1 VSVAIS
7 RAVETIL
14 PADVLAADPVAR
26 ARALVPHIAAA
37 GPRIEATRE
46 LPPELLAM
54 LHEARMFRT
63 LMPRAFGGEE
73 ISPQAYVQ
81 MMIHIASADASTA
94 WCVGQASG
102 CSMAAAYMEAEAAQA
117 IWGAPNAAL
126 AWGTVGPDQIAQVVD
141 GGYRVTGTW
150 PFASGGRHAT
160 WFGGHCR
167 VRERDG
173 SMRMTAEGTPYE
185 RTMMFPRSSIS
196 MVDRWQVMGLR
207 GTGSDTY
214 SVSDLFV
221 PEAFTVR
228 RDRDDER
235 RPHGESTLYQF
246 TTTHLYAS
254 GFAGVALGIA
264 RGMLDAFV
272 ELAGEK
278 TPTSTSR
285 MLRDSAVLQSGLA
298 WAEGKWR
305 AARAGLLSVLSE
317 TYEHVSAGGSMTTD
331 QKVAIR
337 LASTFAI
344 HQAKEV
350 ADFAWTEAGATA
362 IFLTQPFERRFRDI
376 HAVTQQ
382 VQGRRNHFE
391 TVGQHLMGLA
401 PNPRFL

>member
-1 VSVAIS
+1 
-7 RAVETIL
+7 
-14 PADVLAADPVAR
+14 
-26 ARALVPHIAAA
+26 
-37 GPRIEATRE
+37 
-46 LPPELLAM
+46 
-54 LHEARMFRT
+54 
-63 LMPRAFGGEE
+63 
-73 ISPQAYVQ
+73 
-81 MMIHIASADASTA
+81 
-94 WCVGQASG
+94 
-102 CSMAAAYMEAEAAQA
+102 
-117 IWGAPNAAL
+117 
-126 AWGTVGPDQIAQVVD
+126 
-141 GGYRVTGTW
+141 
-150 PFASGGRHAT
+150 
-160 WFGGHCR
+160 
-167 VRERDG
+167 
-173 SMRMTAEGTPYE
+173 MRMTAEGTPYE
-185 RTMMFPRSSIS
+185 RTMIFPRSSIS

-214 SVSDLFV
+214 SVTDLFV
-221 PEAFTVR
+221 PEAFAVR

-285 MLRDSAVLQSGLA
+285 MLRDSPVLQSGLA

-305 AARAGLLSVLSE
+305 AARAGLVSVLTE

>member
-1 VSVAIS
+1 MSAVIS
-7 RAVETIL
+7 RVVVSTPL
-14 PADVLAADPVAR
+14 LADPVAR
-26 ARALVPHIAAA
+26 ARALAPHIAAA
-37 GPRIEATRE
+37 APRIEATRE

-54 LHEARMFRT
+54 LHEARIIRT
-63 LMPRAFGGEE
+63 LLPRAFGGEE
-73 ISPQAYVQ
+73 VTPETYVR
-81 MMIHIASADASTA
+81 MMEIIASADASTA

-102 CSMAAAYMEAEAAQA
+102 CSMAAAYMEPEAART
-117 IWGAPNAAL
+117 IWGPPNAAL
-126 AWGTVGPDQIAQVVD
+126 AWGAVGPDQIAQVVD

-173 SMRMTAEGTPYE
+173 AIRMTPEGAPYE
-185 RTMMFPRSSIS
+185 RTMIFPRSAIT

-214 SVSDLFV
+214 TVTDLFV

-235 RPHGESTLYQF
+235 RPQGEGTLYQF

-272 ELAGEK
+272 ELASEK
-278 TPTSTSR
+278 TPSATSR
-285 MLRDSAVLQSGLA
+285 MLRDSPVLQSGLA

-305 AARAGLLSVLSE
+305 AARAGLLMVLRD
-317 TYEHVSAGGSMTTD
+317 THEHVAAGAAMTTD

-337 LASTFAI
+337 LAATFAI

-362 IFLTQPFERRFRDI
+362 IFQTQPFERRFRDI

>member
-1 VSVAIS
+1 MSVAIS

-14 PADVLAADPVAR
+14 PAEVLAADPVAR

-207 GTGSDTY
+207 GTGSDSYEVT
-214 SVSDLFV
+214 DLFV
-221 PEAFTVR
+221 PEEHTYTRDTPADRRAHTPLHSNFT
-228 RDRDDER
+228 
-235 RPHGESTLYQF
+235 
-246 TTTHLYAS
+246 
-254 GFAGVALGIA
+254 GFNIFGLSFSALALGVA
-264 RGMLDAFV
+264 RGMMQDFV
-272 ELAGEK
+272 TLASQKSPQSAQGAWL
-278 TPTSTSR
+278 
-285 MLRDSAVLQSGLA
+285 LRDNAVVQS
-298 WAEGKWR
+298 
-305 AARAGLLSVLSE
+305 
-317 TYEHVSAGGSMTTD
+317 
-331 QKVAIR
+331 KVAIAEARLMAARGMVADIYGRLWDQALQGRPFTLRDKADMR
-337 LASTFAI
+337 LASTFAMNEGR
-344 HQAKEV
+344 EV
-350 ADFAWTEAGATA
+350 VAVLYNAAGGTA
-362 IFLTQPFERRFRDI
+362 IFQKNSFERRFRDVNC
-376 HAVTQQ
+376 ASQQ
-382 VQGRRNHFE
+382 GQAAQAHFE
-391 TVGQHLMGLA
+391 IIGQVLLGLE
-401 PNPRFL
+401 PKGRV